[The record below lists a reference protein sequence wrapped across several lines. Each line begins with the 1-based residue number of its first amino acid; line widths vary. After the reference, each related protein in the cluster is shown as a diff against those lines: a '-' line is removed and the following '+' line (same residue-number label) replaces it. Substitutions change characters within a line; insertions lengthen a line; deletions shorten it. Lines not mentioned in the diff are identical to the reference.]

1 MRCLWVSE
9 TLSVLSHSC
18 CAWRKWGCYS
28 LYKHRLP
35 CPAYA
40 PSYPFCRKRC
50 YGYWRPRT
58 CCAWTACEWGLI
70 KSPADLY
77 RLTVDSITALDRK
90 AEKSAQNLIN
100 SIEKSKHNELYRLVF
115 ALGIRNIGLKA
126 AKLLCENFANI
137 DDLMN
142 AKTEDISAIE
152 GFGLIMAESVVNYFS
167 AESTKNLIDE
177 LKELGLEMKPSNRR
191 KRAEFLRQNLCSYRY
206 SADYEKKWGRQTDW
220 AERRKNKLFRI

>member
-1 MRCLWVSE
+1 MLEQLVNE
-9 TLSVLSHSC
+9 
-18 CAWRKWGCYS
+18 
-28 LYKHRLP
+28 
-35 CPAYA
+35 
-40 PSYPFCRKRC
+40 
-50 YGYWRPRT
+50 
-58 CCAWTACEWGLI
+58 GLI

-167 AESTKNLIDE
+167 AESTKI
-177 LKELGLEMKPSNRR
+177 
-191 KRAEFLRQNLCSYRY
+191 
-206 SADYEKKWGRQTDW
+206 
-220 AERRKNKLFRI
+220 